1 MEFVLSKEQIDNLLT
16 LFNEIADSL
25 KVKGV
30 EKIEVRYEQEE
41 KKFHLIIY
49 YDKKYLLVLGHG
61 ATQTTYLK
69 LSSYKIWENFKSIT
83 GYDPKVSWFVY
94 GMN

>member
-1 MEFVLSKEQIDNLLT
+1 MEFVLSKEQIDNLLI

-41 KKFHLIIY
+41 K
-49 YDKKYLLVLGHG
+49 
-61 ATQTTYLK
+61 Q
-69 LSSYKIWENFKSIT
+69 
-83 GYDPKVSWFVY
+83 
-94 GMN
+94 